1 MRTLI
6 KVLSLL
12 AAISLVVTAG
22 LVSFDFFQSQEKF
35 PAQTFIGQVNV
46 SGLDQSEAL
55 DKLEPLP
62 ISQVFVPLISL
73 EAGKISYSFSP
84 EALGVGLD
92 TGRTVRE
99 AFRFTHRENYLK
111 ELKRRIA
118 GQSVPCPLYLTV
130 DDEQLGR
137 VVGEISAELRATA
150 RDATLIFYE
159 ETGGF
164 HIEPEVPG
172 REVKVAATLQAIKA
186 GLAKGE
192 HIFPISLKLQPPQL
206 TEKLLRVDPPV
217 QRLSAYTTYYGSHDS
232 PNRIHNIKLVAS
244 WIDGTLLLPGEE
256 FSVANVLGDVTTEQG
271 FKEAFVIVKG
281 ELVPLL
287 GGGSC
292 QIATTL
298 YNAIQ
303 GADIKVLQRRNHSM
317 YFNIYPLGRDA
328 GVYPGQL
335 DFRFQNDTGHPIMIK
350 ALATNRR
357 LSFRIYGTPSGK
369 TVKFSYPQVFMKTEN
384 GFVPSTV
391 KAVLA
396 ADAPFKT
403 IVTRTVFDAAGQ
415 QLKEE
420 KIFSVYT
427 LYGEKTNV
435 PIARPEPR

>member
-1 MRTLI
+1 
-6 KVLSLL
+6 L
-12 AAISLVVTAG
+12 AAISLAVTAG
-22 LVSFDFFQSQEKF
+22 LVSFDYFQSQEKF
-35 PAQTFIGQVNV
+35 PAQTFIGRVNV
-46 SGLDQSEAL
+46 SGLAQTEAL
-55 DKLEPLP
+55 DKLESLP
-62 ISQVFVPLISL
+62 ISRIFVPLISL
-73 EAGKISYSFSP
+73 EADQISYSFSP
-84 EALGVGLD
+84 EAIGVSLD

-111 ELKRRIA
+111 DLKNRIE
-118 GQSVPCPLYLTV
+118 GQSVTCPLYLSV

-137 VVGEISAELRATA
+137 VVDEISAELRSTP
-150 RDATLIFYE
+150 RDASLIFYE
-159 ETGGF
+159 ETGAF

-172 REVKVAATLQAIKA
+172 REVLADETLKAVKA
-186 GLAKGE
+186 GLARGE
-192 HIFPISLKLQPPQL
+192 TVFPIKLKLQPPQL
-206 TEKLLRVDPPV
+206 TEKMLRVDPPV
-217 QRLSAYTTYYGSHDS
+217 HRLSAYTTYYGSHDS

-256 FSVANVLGDVTTEQG
+256 FSVANVLGDVTPEQG

-298 YNAIQ
+298 YNAVQ
-303 GADIKVLQRRNHSM
+303 GADIKVLERRNHSM

-328 GVYPGQL
+328 GVYPGSL
-335 DFRFQNDTGHPIMIK
+335 DFRFQNDTGHPLLFK
-350 ALATNRR
+350 AIATNRR

-369 TVKFSYPQVFMKTEN
+369 TVKFSRPEVFLKTDS

-396 ADAPFKT
+396 ADSPFKT
-403 IVTRTVFDAAGQ
+403 IVTRTVFDQTGQ

-420 KIFSVYT
+420 KIISVYT

>member
-1 MRTLI
+1 MRTLL
-6 KVLSLL
+6 KVLGLL
-12 AAISLVVTAG
+12 AAISFVVSVG
-22 LVSFDFFQSQEKF
+22 LISFDFFQSQEKF
-35 PAQTFIGQVNV
+35 PAQTFIGEINV
-46 SGLDQSEAL
+46 SGLDQGEAL
-55 DKLEPLP
+55 DLLGQLP
-62 ISQVFVPLISL
+62 IAKVFVPLISL
-73 EAGKISYSFSP
+73 EADKISYSFSP

-92 TGRTVRE
+92 TGKTVRE
-99 AFRFTHRENYLK
+99 AFRLTHRENYLK
-111 ELKRRIA
+111 ELKRRIV
-118 GQSVPCPLYLTV
+118 GQSVPSPLYLTV

-137 VVGEISAELRATA
+137 VVEELSAELRSTA

-172 REVKVAATLQAIKA
+172 REVLVEETLRAIKV

-192 HIFPISLKLQPPQL
+192 HVFPISLKRQAPQL
-206 TEKLLRVDPPV
+206 TEKILRIDPPV

-244 WIDGTLLLPGEE
+244 WIDGVLLLPNEE
-256 FSVANVLGDVTTEQG
+256 FSVAKVLGDVTPEQG

-335 DFRFQNDTGHPIMIK
+335 DFRFKNDTGHPILIK

-369 TVKFSYPQVFMKTEN
+369 TVKFSHPEVFIKSE
-384 GFVPSTV
+384 GKFIPSTV

-396 ADAPFKT
+396 ADSPFKT
-403 IVTRTVFDAAGQ
+403 IVTRTVFDATGRQ
-415 QLKEE
+415 IKEE
-420 KIFSVYT
+420 KIVSVYA